1 MEKIEHLCDPIFHKL
16 NLFWDHV
23 KTEIN
28 KAGIKVFL
36 TTKGYVVVTIEE
48 IPKKTRARLLK
59 YARKKG
65 FPIEFEV
72 AQQGDEFY
80 DILKN
85 DLPPNDLFAKNG
97 YFIHGRS
104 CFPEY
109 L

>member
-1 MEKIEHLCDPIFHKL
+1 MMEKDEHLCDPCFRKL
-16 NLFWDHV
+16 DLFWDHV
-23 KTEIN
+23 ETEIN

-48 IPKKTRARLLK
+48 IPKKTRSRLLK

-80 DILKN
+80 DILTN
-85 DLPPNDLFAKNG
+85 NFPPNSLYSKKG
-97 YFIHGRS
+97 YCLHGQRG
-104 CFPEY
+104 FPV
-109 L
+109 